1 MNLHQLAAVK
11 QWHLSHPLGH
21 EVEHQ
26 VWDGLLA
33 VWVAGWTGL
42 PAAWFMQS
50 MAVLAL
56 CGALVCCCPAAT
68 WRYASACTGA
78 ASCAATG
85 WAAPGHPKA
94 ERLQPGGP
102 AGATEAARLPGSA
115 TAPLLPLTA
124 AALWPLA

>member
-21 EVEHQ
+21 EVAHQ

-56 CGALVCCCPAAT
+56 CGALV
-68 WRYASACTGA
+68 
-78 ASCAATG
+78 
-85 WAAPGHPKA
+85 
-94 ERLQPGGP
+94 L
-102 AGATEAARLPGSA
+102 LPGRYVALRQRLHRRGTLRCDWLGSA
-115 TAPLLPLTA
+115 RAPKG
-124 AALWPLA
+124 